1 MIFFP
6 SENYMAI
13 RQQNGLIRHTFVLF
27 IIHLSLLS
35 FLHYK
40 ALHGWCQGLN
50 KTSSTYVEEKHTCFH
65 ITECT
70 ISKVIFKTRIQKVSI
85 LFIFKAMI
93 STNLS
98 QQSKP
103 LLRQRPS
110 QGGSPAPHWAVLL
123 PTHQLMVSTADWWTS
138 PVLFL
143 LLSVVVLSPGHI
155 LVIFNMGWNPL
166 RS

>member
-110 QGGSPAPHWAVLL
+110 QGGLQHLTGQYYCLHTSSWSPQQ
-123 PTHQLMVSTADWWTS
+123 TDGRHQFYFCCCQWLYLVQ
-138 PVLFL
+138 
-143 LLSVVVLSPGHI
+143 
-155 LVIFNMGWNPL
+155 VIFW
-166 RS
+166 